1 MHLASVG
8 KRTRILLAASAT
20 VWAAGAALAFGDTL
34 LFSTA
39 ADFGGSSFAPNPP
52 PVGQPRQTGWGGWG
66 YYDGAGTTYTG
77 TDSQGNPIVYSGQ
90 STDSATA
97 NGLGNFANDFA
108 ASPPDPNLGKSWA
121 GLSSPSGSMTI
132 QGYEGQSEGEGYDV
146 VDTGE
151 MVFNSTASS
160 AFIHA
165 LGTGTTMAIDFTAP
179 GGGTTLTSDGKNAI
193 PYYLLAL
200 GTYDSHGGLD
210 TNGAGAGWVNA
221 TTNMSSKDAGSNGDD
236 PGSFVVMHG
245 SGASSYWT
253 AYIPYSYTAALS
265 VSYLQMFV
273 ALNSDGYSSGANG
286 NVTIDNIRTVSP
298 TWAASGSGLSWNQGA
313 VLVGGIE
320 TTQGNW
326 VGAGAN
332 GLGTPNGS
340 GVSVTFGDL
349 ETGNATVGLDT
360 NQTVGTLIINS
371 TGDNSSGVPIQY
383 NLAAAD
389 SGVGAGGSL
398 IMDNTV
404 NSAPA
409 AINFIAGAS
418 IEYITAPVVLNS
430 STVVTVTSA
439 ANTLFFGS
447 DRSGTVGGISGAGSL
462 TVGGAGTVEL
472 VFANTYS
479 GGTTVNAGGTLT
491 AVADNAL
498 PSEHALVNNGTT
510 NIQGNATLSS
520 LSGTGTLNI
529 SPLDNPDP
537 IVTLA
542 MNSGLATQGGLT
554 IAANSSLDITNNHL
568 IIGYTSATKATVD
581 ANIRSYIISGRNG
594 GTWTGT
600 TGITSSVAALPA
612 NSHYAI
618 GYADGADGVVS
629 GLSSGQI
636 EIKYTLLGDADLA
649 GSVTGN
655 DFTILVSHLGKLVTR
670 WDQGDFDYDG
680 SVTGNDFTALVS
692 NIGKSATG
700 ADVVLPAADYAA
712 IDAFAAANGLM
723 ADVPEPASA
732 GLLLVA
738 GFGMLARR
746 RRAALA
752 I

>member
-1 MHLASVG
+1 VGNSV
-8 KRTRILLAASAT
+8 
-20 VWAAGAALAFGDTL
+20 
-34 LFSTA
+34 
-39 ADFGGSSFAPNPP
+39 
-52 PVGQPRQTGWGGWG
+52 
-66 YYDGAGTTYTG
+66 
-77 TDSQGNPIVYSGQ
+77 VYSGH

-108 ASPPDPNLGKSWA
+108 ASPPDPNFGKSWA
-121 GLSSPSGSMTI
+121 GLSSPSGSITI
-132 QGYEGQSEGEGYDV
+132 QGYEGNSEGEGYDV

-151 MVFNSTASS
+151 MVSNSTASS

-179 GGGTTLTSDGKNAI
+179 GGGTTLTSDGNIAV
-193 PYYLLAL
+193 PYYLLAF

-210 TNGAGAGWVNA
+210 SNGAGAGWVNA
-221 TTNMSSKDAGSNGDD
+221 STSIASKDFGSNGDD
-236 PGSFVVMHG
+236 PGSFVVTHG
-245 SGASSYWT
+245 TGASSYWT

-265 VSYLQMFV
+265 ASYLQMFV

-298 TWAASGSGLSWNQGA
+298 TWAASGSSLSWNQGA
-313 VLVGGIE
+313 VLSGGLIVPGE
-320 TTQGNW
+320 QGNW

-332 GLGTPNGS
+332 GLGVPNGS

-349 ETGNATVGLDT
+349 ETGNATIGLDT
-360 NQTVGTLIINS
+360 NQTVGTLIFKS
-371 TGDNSSGVPIQY
+371 TGDNSSGAPLQY
-383 NLAAAD
+383 NLAATD
-389 SGVGAGGSL
+389 SDYGAGGSL

-439 ANTLFFGS
+439 GNTLFFGS
-447 DRSGTVGGISGAGSL
+447 DFSGTVGGISGAGGL
-462 TVGGAGTVEL
+462 TVGGAGAVEL
-472 VFANTYS
+472 VFANVYS

-491 AVADNAL
+491 AAVDNSL
-498 PSEHALVNNGTT
+498 PANHALVNNGTA
-510 NIQGNATLSS
+510 NIEGNATLSS

-529 SPLDNPDP
+529 SPFYDPNP
-537 IVTLA
+537 IVKLV

-568 IIGYTSATKATVD
+568 IIGYTAATKATVD

-600 TGITSSVAALPA
+600 TGIVSSVAALPSNA
-612 NSHYAI
+612 NYGI

-636 EIKYTLLGDADLA
+636 EIKYTLLGDADLD

-655 DFTILVSHLGKLVTR
+655 DFTILVSHLGKSVTR

-692 NIGKSATG
+692 NIGKSTTG

-723 ADVPEPASA
+723 ADVPEPASF
-732 GLLLVA
+732 GLLSLAAA
-738 GFGMLARR
+738 GILARR
-746 RRAALA
+746 RRSA
-752 I
+752 